1 MALSHARRNLLGVQP
16 DPIASRRGILYPARL
31 PTFTRV
37 PAPEPV
43 RPWVR
48 WFWIPEWDI
57 EPGRTSRQQVIA
69 YPASNLV
76 VQHDQ
81 TMISGPTTRASHRDL
96 TGRGWAV
103 GALLRPAATGHLCVD
118 GPAALVD
125 DERRLEAR
133 DLTSGVHE
141 AMSNADPQTRHA
153 AAIAAFTDWLTRTLP
168 EPSPEGLLANRMA
181 DLLDG
186 DPTIR
191 TVPQAAAA
199 LHTSPRTLQRLART
213 WVGLPPLAMIRR
225 RRIQEAAETMRTEP
239 ATDLA
244 TLAADLGYA
253 DQAHLANEMRAVVGV
268 TATSYRRGLTDAR

>member
-1 MALSHARRNLLGVQP
+1 MRRNLLGVEP

-76 VQHDQ
+76 VQHDR

-103 GALLRPAATGHLCVD
+103 GALLHPAATVLCMN

-125 DERRLEAR
+125 DERRLEAP

-141 AMSNADPQTRHA
+141 AMGSADPQTRHA

-168 EPSPEGLLANRMA
+168 EPSPEALLANRMA

-199 LHTSPRTLQRLART
+199 LHVSARTLQRLAHT

-225 RRIQEAAETMRTEP
+225 RRIQEAAETLRAQPE
-239 ATDLA
+239 TDLA

-253 DQAHLANEMRAVVGV
+253 DQAHLANDMRTMLGV
-268 TATSYRRGLTDAR
+268 TATGYRRDLTDGR